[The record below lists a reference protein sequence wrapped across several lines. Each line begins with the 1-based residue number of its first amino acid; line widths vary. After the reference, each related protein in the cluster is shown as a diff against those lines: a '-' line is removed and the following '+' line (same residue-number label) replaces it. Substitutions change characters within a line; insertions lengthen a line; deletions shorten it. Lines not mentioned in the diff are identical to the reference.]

1 MLTPD
6 DVVHRRFTTTR
17 FGQGYDQDE
26 VDAYLDEI
34 TVTLRGHLEGDAA
47 AINLLAD
54 DIGGAQF
61 TTTRFRDGYAISE
74 VDDFLDE
81 AAAALRAHE
90 ARS

>member
-1 MLTPD
+1 M
-6 DVVHRRFTTTR
+6 
-17 FGQGYDQDE
+17 
-26 VDAYLDEI
+26 
-34 TVTLRGHLEGDAA
+34 
-47 AINLLAD
+47 
-54 DIGGAQF
+54 GGAQF